1 MAKLYPSSTHG
12 HKLLVSLKSES
23 VLRPVTLSVKG
34 KGPCHPTKQDE
45 GLESAPR
52 TRWPLPRRCQH
63 PDPSMMPC
71 LTSTSCVATPAR
83 QAPSAAPPSAQSRP
97 EPRCLPAMFSRLPRA
112 PVQVLRAQG
121 ADAQS
126 YRVTAPGHRQAVMVV
141 AAAAAESPGCG
152 RLSPHHLFILGVRFP
167 GRHLRHHC
175 WGEGRCGWHPA

>member
-126 YRVTAPGHRQAVMVV
+126 YRVTDCPWPPAGGDGGGGSGRGESWLR
-141 AAAAAESPGCG
+141 AAESTSFIHLGCQVPGTPPAPS
-152 RLSPHHLFILGVRFP
+152 LLG
-167 GRHLRHHC
+167 
-175 WGEGRCGWHPA
+175 